1 MRRYLCYVLCVCV
14 SYVKKN
20 VPKAAVL
27 PVFNSSVAAHLHD
40 EWRPG
45 SLVESPRGVLQR
57 PRPGGEE
64 SLLPCERGC
73 STATCEKVEEEDE
86 GGRGIRDAERN
97 IHCDE

>member
-1 MRRYLCYVLCVCV
+1 M
-14 SYVKKN
+14 
-20 VPKAAVL
+20 
-27 PVFNSSVAAHLHD
+27 
-40 EWRPG
+40 
-45 SLVESPRGVLQR
+45 ESPRGVLQR